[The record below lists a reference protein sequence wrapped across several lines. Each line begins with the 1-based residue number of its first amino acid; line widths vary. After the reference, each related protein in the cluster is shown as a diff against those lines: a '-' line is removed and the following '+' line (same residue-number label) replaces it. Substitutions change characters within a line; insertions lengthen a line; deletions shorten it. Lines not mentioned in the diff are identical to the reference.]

1 MNMIIKVFFPYKDNI
16 RIPDELVLED
26 NSNFYSFF
34 KRDIEDLSVSHEG
47 DVDLI
52 EYYESSFIRDGL
64 VTKDDLDWKF
74 SQGNIPR
81 INKNEKRANN
91 EEIDRVCQDV
101 LLNFRDSKLRMD
113 KSSLYESQ
121 NIDYIFPFT
130 RVDKDVIRPLL
141 DILRVKIGQ
150 FHGAM
155 GRYMDIKNHSEL
167 MTNYLVSQKMDGL
180 RGWLYVYLN
189 NVYLQLRDNRF
200 FLIGPTSFSSKVI
213 CDCEVMMMGDDIEI
227 MMFDCI
233 LFDKSLAN
241 QHFIGRYSKLR
252 EVKINITGLM
262 FTVQSY
268 FPVDLIKN
276 KDYGEGLVFTRIDC
290 SYTYGVSNNII
301 FLKNSNP
308 SLDLKYMKG
317 GLYSAHYKKDRSL
330 EKYVLE
336 GKVPWSCVEGVIVEV
351 SLGREGFRKIRYR
364 YDKKMPNSAFTVRDL
379 LSRGKVMSVPDLY
392 QLTRKMKTF
401 YTKDSVYTM
410 YKREGECVRCYF
422 KEKKLFF
429 YRSDRLSLVN
439 LFAINMLQWSK
450 DNQRWVKDI
459 EEKHSSLIYYL
470 FHQEKRMLTRY
481 KTCKVHNMA
490 LCCVEYYHKDGKV
503 DSMSRCVFEHNSY
516 EDVVLSIHYEIE
528 KNYEMKIVNGEVVVT
543 RVINDNVDEVVI
555 DY

>member
-1 MNMIIKVFFPYKDNI
+1 
-16 RIPDELVLED
+16 
-26 NSNFYSFF
+26 
-34 KRDIEDLSVSHEG
+34 
-47 DVDLI
+47 
-52 EYYESSFIRDGL
+52 
-64 VTKDDLDWKF
+64 
-74 SQGNIPR
+74 
-81 INKNEKRANN
+81 
-91 EEIDRVCQDV
+91 
-101 LLNFRDSKLRMD
+101 
-113 KSSLYESQ
+113 
-121 NIDYIFPFT
+121 
-130 RVDKDVIRPLL
+130 
-141 DILRVKIGQ
+141 
-150 FHGAM
+150 
-155 GRYMDIKNHSEL
+155 
-167 MTNYLVSQKMDGL
+167 
-180 RGWLYVYLN
+180 
-189 NVYLQLRDNRF
+189 
-200 FLIGPTSFSSKVI
+200 
-213 CDCEVMMMGDDIEI
+213 
-227 MMFDCI
+227 
-233 LFDKSLAN
+233 
-241 QHFIGRYSKLR
+241 
-252 EVKINITGLM
+252 
-262 FTVQSY
+262 
-268 FPVDLIKN
+268 
-276 KDYGEGLVFTRIDC
+276 
-290 SYTYGVSNNII
+290 
-301 FLKNSNP
+301 
-308 SLDLKYMKG
+308 MKG

-543 RVINDNVDEVVI
+543 RVVNDNVDEVVI